1 MENKVIVRAATGYDV
16 EALTNNLRKEDI
28 EEIEALGVT
37 PYEALGEGY
46 VFSTECYALTLYD
59 KTIGL
64 FGVSTYKMPEGYASI
79 WFLGS
84 EETNHIPYEW
94 LIVGKEYINK
104 FLNEYGILTNIV
116 SKKNKLHIKWLKR
129 MGAVFEEA
137 PIDGFKQFFILKEM

>member
-28 EEIEALGVT
+28 EEIEALGST

-46 VFSTECYALTLYD
+46 VFSTECYALVLEGE
-59 KTIGL
+59 TIGL
-64 FGVSTYKMPEGYASI
+64 FGVSTYQMPEGYASI

-84 EETNHIPYEW
+84 ERTKEIPYEW

-104 FLNEYGILTNIV
+104 FLKEYGILTNFV
-116 SKKNKLHIKWLKR
+116 YEKNRLHIKWLKR
-129 MGAVFEEA
+129 MGANFEA
-137 PIDGFKQFFILKEM
+137 PINGFKQFFILKEM